1 MPDPISAKGMQGMA
15 NIASELSKTGDA
27 GKKGAPGKFEQVRAE
42 KANPQDKLAQMD
54 RQLDQIQQTG
64 KVDPVNKDMSMAN
77 RVSAHGGVSYNP
89 ALDKIGGVGKVD
101 GAHDVWKPQ
110 APVSATGQSGKV
122 AEGIKDFNAGQQRLD
137 EIMKDLH
144 SGKHYSKEELLGLQ
158 LEVSTLSEQAQMSTK
173 LVDSAMQSIKSVM
186 QQQV

>member
-1 MPDPISAKGMQGMA
+1 MDPISAKGLQGMSNVA
-15 NIASELSKTGDA
+15 GDLAKAGDA
-27 GKKGAPGKFEQVRAE
+27 GRKGAPGKFEQVRAE
-42 KANPQDKLAQMD
+42 KLNPQDKLQQMD
-54 RQLDQIQQTG
+54 KQLDQVQQTG
-64 KVDPVNKDMSMAN
+64 KLDATNKESTMAQ

-89 ALDKIGGVGKVD
+89 ALDKVNSAQGVG
-101 GAHDVWKPQ
+101 HDVWKPA
-110 APVSATGQSGKV
+110 APVSATGQSGQV

-137 EIMKDLH
+137 SIMKDLQ

>member
-1 MPDPISAKGMQGMA
+1 MDPISAKGLQGMSNVA
-15 NIASELSKTGDA
+15 GDLAKSGDAA
-27 GKKGAPGKFEQVRAE
+27 GKKGMPGKFEQVRAE
-42 KANPQDKLAQMD
+42 KLNPQDKLQQLD

-64 KVDPVNKDMSMAN
+64 KVELNKEATMAQ

-89 ALDKIGGVGKVD
+89 ALDRVQGANRVD
-101 GAHDVWKPQ
+101 AAHDVWKPA

-144 SGKHYSKEELLGLQ
+144 SGKKYSKEELLGLQ